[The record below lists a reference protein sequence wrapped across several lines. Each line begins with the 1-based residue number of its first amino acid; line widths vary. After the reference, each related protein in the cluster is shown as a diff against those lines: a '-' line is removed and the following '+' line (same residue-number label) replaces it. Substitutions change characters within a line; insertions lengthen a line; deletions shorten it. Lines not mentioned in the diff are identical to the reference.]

1 MYLLKWILERVVSFS
16 TAEISLKIMFSN
28 YLMLA
33 HEIPVEVSYCLV
45 SRYFAML
52 SYELKSSLESKYKDI
67 LFLKS
72 DNFFV

>member
-33 HEIPVEVSYCLV
+33 HEIPVEVSYRLV